1 MGMVFWDLIHN
12 GSICGPSGVGT
23 GNPFWGTP
31 PPVRTEG
38 PPGGERALS
47 FRLLEGDPGG
57 EV

>member
-1 MGMVFWDLIHN
+1 MVFLGPNSIKVVYVDLWGRYWD
-12 GSICGPSGVGT
+12 
-23 GNPFWGTP
+23 PFWGTP

-47 FRLLEGDPGG
+47 FRLLLEGDPGG